1 MGVFGPT
8 KKGGGLDM
16 RFKSNKGGYL
26 GKVVRLTGVLSSRG
40 SDDVDDF
47 LQRKKKEEGAELL
60 SRVQT
65 ITDPKF
71 FPKERNELIELL
83 DELSQYIGENQI
95 MELGGLTSYD
105 DIEGDWAS
113 AQSLAEAAFI
123 IACEMLKELSV
134 KEHKAYLKFFD
145 EKVNKPKRERKRAFI
160 VTVFL
165 VVILFV
171 LTKFLE

>member
-1 MGVFGPT
+1 MNCHST
-8 KKGGGLDM
+8 
-16 RFKSNKGGYL
+16 S
-26 GKVVRLTGVLSSRG
+26 VR
-40 SDDVDDF
+40 
-47 LQRKKKEEGAELL
+47 
-60 SRVQT
+60 
-65 ITDPKF
+65 I
-71 FPKERNELIELL
+71 
-83 DELSQYIGENQI
+83 
-95 MELGGLTSYD
+95 TSYN